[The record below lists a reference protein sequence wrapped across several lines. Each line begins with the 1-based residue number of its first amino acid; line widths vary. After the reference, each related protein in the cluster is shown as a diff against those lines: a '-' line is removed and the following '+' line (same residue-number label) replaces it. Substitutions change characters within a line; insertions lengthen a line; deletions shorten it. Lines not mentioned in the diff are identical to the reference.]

1 MGFSFFIFRDLNNV
15 FYEGGV
21 NMKIIDI
28 GNAILS
34 MVPFTKTEKKPNLIK
49 DVIDNPEKFV
59 LIASIEEEKREIRIT
74 IKPKRERQ
82 KKRES

>member
-1 MGFSFFIFRDLNNV
+1 MN
-15 FYEGGV
+15 
-21 NMKIIDI
+21 IIDI

-49 DVIDNPEKFV
+49 EVTDNPEKFI

-74 IKPKRERQ
+74 IKPKRKRQ
-82 KKRES
+82 KKREPYI